1 MQGKNYFIV
10 GASSGIGN
18 VLALLLKE
26 KGATVITAAR
36 RSTEEYGHIPISLD
50 VLTMTGEELKN
61 IPDTLH
67 GLVYCPGS
75 ISLKP
80 FSRLKTEDFLSDFQ
94 LNVLGAVKVIQ
105 NVLPHLKKAE
115 GSSIVLF
122 STVAVNNGMSFHA
135 SIAAAKGAVEGLGRS
150 LAAELAPSKIRV
162 NMIAPSLTDTP
173 LASQLLSSPEKRE
186 ASAKR
191 HPLGR
196 IGKAEDMAKIAAF
209 LLSDEASWITGQTIG
224 VDGGMSVIKQL

>member
-1 MQGKNYFIV
+1 MQRKNYLIV
-10 GASSGIGN
+10 GASSGIGEAI
-18 VLALLLKE
+18 ALLLKQR
-26 KGATVITAAR
+26 GANVITAAR
-36 RSTEEYGHIPISLD
+36 RTTDHIGHQAIRLD
-50 VLTMTGEELKN
+50 VMTMTGEELKTL
-61 IPDTLH
+61 PDTLH

-80 FSRLKTEDFLSDFQ
+80 FNRLKTEDFLTDFQ
-94 LNVLGAVKVIQ
+94 INVLGAVKVIQ
-105 NVLPHLKKAE
+105 SVLPQLKKAD
-115 GSSIVLF
+115 GSAIVLF
-122 STVAVNNGMSFHA
+122 STVAVSNGMSFHA
-135 SIAAAKGAVEGLGRS
+135 SIAAAKGALEGLGRS

-186 ASAKR
+186 TSAKR

-196 IGKAEDMAKIAAF
+196 FGTAQDIAHLAAF

-224 VDGGMSVIKQL
+224 VDGGLSVIKNL